1 VGCNYETEEGI
12 SIGNVS
18 NSISVGDNEAVTEDI
33 ETAMKEIAV
42 DTSGKFNDDTERRP
56 SVSVMLV
63 IQLVL
68 VIMKQSWKILK
79 Q

>member
-1 VGCNYETEEGI
+1 
-12 SIGNVS
+12 
-18 NSISVGDNEAVTEDI
+18 
-33 ETAMKEIAV
+33 MKEIAV